1 MKLCRFR
8 SSESTGEPAR
18 YGIVEAD
25 RVHEARGEWP
35 GSLERT
41 GQTWP
46 LDAVQLLA
54 PVAPSKIVCVARN
67 YQKHA
72 AELGNT
78 VPAEPL
84 IFLKAPSSVIGPSDA
99 ILMPPDSS
107 RVDHEGELGV
117 VIGRSCSRLGD
128 EDAIEPWL
136 SGFTCLNDVTA
147 RDLQKKDG
155 LFGRAK
161 SFDTFCPM
169 GPVIETDFDWRT
181 AQIETWV
188 SGQRRQHGA
197 TTDMIFPVDAL
208 VRWISR
214 IMTLLP
220 GDVIATGTP
229 EGISRLASGDVVEV
243 VIEGIGRLSNPV
255 AARGAK

>member
-1 MKLCRFR
+1 MDLGGIGMKLCRFR

-84 IFLKAPSSVIGPSDA
+84 IFLKAPSSVIGPSDSA
-99 ILMPPDSS
+99 LPARRSPPRS
-107 RVDHEGELGV
+107 RSVGIDEG
-117 VIGRSCSRLGD
+117 RRHD
-128 EDAIEPWL
+128 
-136 SGFTCLNDVTA
+136 TA
-147 RDLQKKDG
+147 R
-155 LFGRAK
+155 
-161 SFDTFCPM
+161 
-169 GPVIETDFDWRT
+169 
-181 AQIETWV
+181 
-188 SGQRRQHGA
+188 
-197 TTDMIFPVDAL
+197 
-208 VRWISR
+208 
-214 IMTLLP
+214 
-220 GDVIATGTP
+220 
-229 EGISRLASGDVVEV
+229 
-243 VIEGIGRLSNPV
+243 
-255 AARGAK
+255 AAP